1 MISEEREEFRRRS
14 RGTRTM
20 ASKHKVN
27 IKKNNG
33 RFHKGGRGT
42 GSLWC
47 ECGVGGGGFFSAVSG
62 INGSAG
68 TCHSEGQR
76 GTISDDDGGTDLCQ
90 HAEPSCQS
98 KHSALWD
105 DKDGP
110 QSF

>member
-1 MISEEREEFRRRS
+1 MV
-14 RGTRTM
+14 
-20 ASKHKVN
+20 SKHKLD

-33 RFHKGGRGT
+33 SFNKGGRGT
-42 GSLWC
+42 GQ
-47 ECGVGGGGFFSAVSG
+47 GVNGVSVESGGRGVSPVWG

-90 HAEPSCQS
+90 HAEPGCQS
-98 KHSALWD
+98 KRSALWD

-110 QSF
+110 